1 MLEFS
6 VHVATMVALYGL
18 LALSLNLQV
27 GYSGLVNFGQIALF
41 GCGTYGLGI
50 AIANGSGAVLGL
62 AFGLVLAVLLAL
74 LFARL
79 GRRLGADYWGIA
91 TLSVAE
97 IVRTFAV
104 NEVWLTGGA
113 QGLSNIPMLFGGG
126 LEPPYDKWA
135 LLALCWAVLGA
146 TCLLLVHL
154 TSGRFG
160 RALKLMRDEP
170 NLAASLGYSVDGLR
184 RQALVVA
191 AIPAA
196 IAGFLF
202 ASYFTFVGPD
212 QLVASETFLIWAM
225 VIIGGLGNHRGALVG
240 AAAIVILFAF
250 VPFLKDWL
258 GLSSEALGA
267 VRLTMLGG
275 GLLAFL
281 LWRPDGILPERA
293 GSTSGG

>member
-6 VHVATMVALYGL
+6 IHVATMVALYGL

-50 AIANGSGAVLGL
+50 AIANGSGAVLGF
-62 AFGLVLAVLLAL
+62 AFGIVLAVLLAL

-113 QGLSNIPMLFGGG
+113 QGLSNIPMLFGGFA
-126 LEPPYDKWA
+126 PPSDKWA
-135 LLALCWAVLGA
+135 LLAFCWAILGA
-146 TCLLLVHL
+146 TWLLFAHL

-184 RQALVVA
+184 RQALIVA

-196 IAGFLF
+196 TAGFLF

-240 AAAIVILFAF
+240 AGAVIILFAC

-267 VRLTMLGG
+267 VRLMMLGG

-281 LWRPDGILPERA
+281 LWRPEGILPERA